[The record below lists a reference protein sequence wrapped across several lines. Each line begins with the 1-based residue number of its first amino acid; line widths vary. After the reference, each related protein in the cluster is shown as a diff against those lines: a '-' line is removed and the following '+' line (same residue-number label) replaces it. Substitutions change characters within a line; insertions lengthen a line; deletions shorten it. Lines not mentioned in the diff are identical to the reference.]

1 MASHNG
7 CHKGRHS
14 SRRATGGASGK
25 TARTSSRERRKAPY
39 TPLLFG
45 NGHSA
50 PNPAQFGARQD
61 AHRPTSTP
69 FVGLP
74 RPLFLSM
81 FPLIRSTAERE
92 AMAISPLPKA
102 HSPGMT
108 QHTPPF
114 PASGAKPAASIADPP
129 SLMAKSAM
137 APAAG
142 EAQEAPVIVSSSV
155 AMLDPVWPA
164 APSRDNKGATVRP
177 HGPDLRLPLIPQ
189 RTPARPLNPSPAGLR
204 DLPRPAFPPPQLPRI
219 GPDSQGHA
227 KPPLPTPPPTM
238 PMPLPRPLSTPSGR
252 LPPVVPPASQANPP
266 HLAATS
272 PRESEPCALP
282 LPRNDEPLTHNGHSR
297 SAIRPLPQGT
307 PLPRSR
313 SLTKPGTG
321 LLGALNTWLR
331 KTGQMLAASFM
342 VKKKRSG
349 QPSPATLRERT
360 ELTQLRAENR
370 RLRHQLEGMT
380 TARGHPPQDHT
391 PQGHTPQGK
400 DAKARNEMSD

>member
-1 MASHNG
+1 MASHN
-7 CHKGRHS
+7 GRHS
-14 SRRATGGASGK
+14 SRRATDGASGK
-25 TARTSSRERRKAPY
+25 TARTSSRKRRKAPY
-39 TPLLFG
+39 SPLLFG

-61 AHRPTSTP
+61 AHRTASTP

-74 RPLFLSM
+74 RPLFPS
-81 FPLIRSTAERE
+81 IRSTAERE
-92 AMAISPLPKA
+92 AMAIPPLPKA
-102 HSPGMT
+102 HCPGMT

-114 PASGAKPAASIADPP
+114 PAPGAKPAASIAEPP
-129 SLMAKSAM
+129 SLIAKSAID
-137 APAAG
+137 PAAG
-142 EAQEAPVIVSSSV
+142 EAQETPVVLSSS
-155 AMLDPVWPA
+155 ATALDPAWPA
-164 APSRDNKGATVRP
+164 APSKDDKGATVRP

-219 GPDSQGHA
+219 GPDSRGDA
-227 KPPLPTPPPTM
+227 KPSLPKTPPTM

-252 LPPVVPPASQANPP
+252 LPPAVPPTSQANPP
-266 HLAATS
+266 HPAATS

-342 VKKKRSG
+342 VKRKRPG

-380 TARGHPPQDHT
+380 AAQGHTQ
-391 PQGHTPQGK
+391 QGHTPQGK